1 VGYRRTKSGLRQS
14 VESVIAKYRSD
25 GTDRGDLLSMLLA
38 AQDPAV
44 HLSSEVM
51 FSEMKGLGCS
61 FQSLTF
67 ARMPACGTWM
77 LLCAPRGIFWGEVTE
92 PPLDVV
98 DPEEPVGVK
107 CCSNQGAWS
116 PSPDR

>member
-1 VGYRRTKSGLRQS
+1 MGYHRTKSGLRQS

-51 FSEMKGLGCS
+51 FSETELADQYAAFLFGGADTAADALVS
-61 FQSLTF
+61 
-67 ARMPACGTWM
+67 
-77 LLCAPRGIFWGEVTE
+77 CA
-92 PPLDVV
+92 
-98 DPEEPVGVK
+98 
-107 CCSNQGAWS
+107 
-116 PSPDR
+116 